1 MQHFEEKQ
9 KFDQW
14 WLYAL
19 IILSEIVIFY
29 SLYHKTSGFS
39 EIDEPGMVL
48 TGIFSMLLLSMIFLL
63 RLHTKISSAGIVA
76 SFHPIPFFTRKFFW
90 NEIDKNYVRKYSAI
104 SEYGGWGIRGLFPA
118 KAYNVSGNYGIQIVT
133 KNGHKFLIGTH
144 KPEEVKNVLNK
155 LHNTSSQ

>member
-19 IILSEIVIFY
+19 ILLSEIVIIS

-39 EIDEPGMVL
+39 EIDEPGTVL
-48 TGIFSMLLLSMIFLL
+48 IGIFSMLLLSMIFVL

-76 SFHPIPFFTRKFFW
+76 SFHPIPFFTRTFYW
-90 NEIDKNYVRKYSAI
+90 NEIDRNYVRKYLAM

-133 KNGHKFLIGTH
+133 KNDKHFLVGTH
-144 KPEEVKNVLNK
+144 KPEEIKNVLNK
-155 LHNTSSQ
+155 LQKISSQ